1 MVRARFEWI
10 WIESKEEREVV
21 LLAEAE
27 AEELPV
33 RMDRVVTKAK
43 DRYYFVARNE
53 LTYVAMVRRR
63 SDG

>member
-1 MVRARFEWI
+1 MARARFEWI
-10 WIESKEEREVV
+10 WIESKEDREVV
-21 LLAEAE
+21 PLAEAE

-43 DRYYFVARNE
+43 DRYYFVAHNE